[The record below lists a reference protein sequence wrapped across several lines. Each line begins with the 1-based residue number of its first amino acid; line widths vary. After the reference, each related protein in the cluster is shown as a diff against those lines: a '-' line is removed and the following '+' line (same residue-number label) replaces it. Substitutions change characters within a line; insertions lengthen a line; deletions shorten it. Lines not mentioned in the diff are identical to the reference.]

1 MSLLQERTVRTGRRK
16 RARVFFLVVFILV
29 GFYGLILK
37 LMEIVSKMEGFPAH
51 SYSSNPILNR
61 ISGLSLSRKLS
72 WVGTRTVLMSG
83 PFTAVA

>member
-1 MSLLQERTVRTGRRK
+1 MSLLQERTIRTGRRK
-16 RARVFFLVVFILV
+16 RTRVFFLVVFILV
-29 GFYGLILK
+29 VILK
-37 LMEIVSKMEGFPAH
+37 LMEIVSKMEGFPTH

-61 ISGLSLSRKLS
+61 ISGLNLSRKLS

>member
-16 RARVFFLVVFILV
+16 RARVFVLVVFILV
-29 GFYGLILK
+29 GFYRLILK
-37 LMEIVSKMEGFPAH
+37 FREMVSQMAGFPAH

>member
-1 MSLLQERTVRTGRRK
+1 MSLLQERTVRIGRRK
-16 RARVFFLVVFILV
+16 RARVFVLVVFILV
-29 GFYGLILK
+29 FYIVILK
-37 LMEIVSKMEGFPAH
+37 LRGIVSQMAGFPAH

>member
-1 MSLLQERTVRTGRRK
+1 MSLLQEKTVRTGRRK
-16 RARVFFLVVFILV
+16 RARVLFLVAFILV
-29 GFYGLILK
+29 FFYIVILK
-37 LMEIVSKMEGFPAH
+37 LLELVSKMAAFPVH
-51 SYSSNPILNR
+51 THSSNPILNR

>member
-16 RARVFFLVVFILV
+16 RARVFVLVVFILV
-29 GFYGLILK
+29 SFYRLILK
-37 LMEIVSKMEGFPAH
+37 LRERVSQMAGFPAH

>member
-29 GFYGLILK
+29 GFYRLILK
-37 LMEIVSKMEGFPAH
+37 LLEIVSQIVRYLAH
-51 SYSSNPILNR
+51 THNSNPILNR

>member
-16 RARVFFLVVFILV
+16 RARVFFLVVFVLV
-29 GFYGLILK
+29 SFYRLILK
-37 LMEIVSKMEGFPAH
+37 FREMVSQMVGFLTH
-51 SYSSNPILNR
+51 THSSNPILNR

>member
-16 RARVFFLVVFILV
+16 RARVFVLVVFIQLP
-29 GFYGLILK
+29 FYRLIL
-37 LMEIVSKMEGFPAH
+37 EFRVIVSQMAGFPAH
-51 SYSSNPILNR
+51 SYSSNPILNL

>member
-16 RARVFFLVVFILV
+16 RARVFVLVVFILV
-29 GFYGLILK
+29 GFYRLILK
-37 LMEIVSKMEGFPAH
+37 LLELVSKMEGFPAH

>member
-1 MSLLQERTVRTGRRK
+1 MSILQERTVRTGRRK
-16 RARVFFLVVFILV
+16 RARVFVLVVFILV
-29 GFYGLILK
+29 GFYRLILK
-37 LMEIVSKMEGFPAH
+37 LLELVSKMAGFPAH

-61 ISGLSLSRKLS
+61 ISGLSFSRKLS